1 MKPTDNLHQLV
12 KSLTGS
18 EKRYFKVFS
27 KRHVVGSLNKYEQ
40 LFDIYDTLPDDH
52 YDDDD
57 LKQKVKKKNLGKN
70 LADDKKNLQEMIMRA
85 MLNFHSGN
93 SIDTQLND
101 LLAEEDFYRQ
111 KRLNEL
117 RRKTIAKAKEI
128 AEKYENYTVLLTL
141 ADRETNMR
149 IELEQDKLAEIADH
163 VGEEQGK
170 WLDKINTKQELSKL
184 DHWIF
189 IQYRMNA
196 KKDSKELR
204 DMIEH
209 KISLASFKNH
219 LPGSSF
225 KIDRNYF
232 SIWSVYYLLK
242 ADFQKYNLYV
252 SRMYELYEKQYP
264 HQKNNDRIAYKVILF
279 NYVYSLQMVK
289 DFESMSRLLD
299 HSQTIAP
306 LNEDEA
312 GETFQNQVF
321 YKQLYYMNTS
331 KFEEAVEMVPEIE
344 EGIKKYRR
352 KINTARQLT
361 LYSNI
366 AISYMMVNKWP
377 EVLTYTE
384 KIIAEKTSV
393 RMEIKYEA
401 MLHQLIARY
410 ELKQYDLLS
419 YQIRNTQRQLNGKDT
434 LTDAQAYVIKLLN
447 SLIKDEKKHFTSLR
461 KDADIAVANC
471 KGYGVIQI
479 WLYSRLYNISMI
491 KAAPLLEH

>member
-1 MKPTDNLHQLV
+1 
-12 KSLTGS
+12 
-18 EKRYFKVFS
+18 
-27 KRHVVGSLNKYEQ
+27 
-40 LFDIYDTLPDDH
+40 
-52 YDDDD
+52 
-57 LKQKVKKKNLGKN
+57 
-70 LADDKKNLQEMIMRA
+70 
-85 MLNFHSGN
+85 
-93 SIDTQLND
+93 
-101 LLAEEDFYRQ
+101 
-111 KRLNEL
+111 
-117 RRKTIAKAKEI
+117 
-128 AEKYENYTVLLTL
+128 
-141 ADRETNMR
+141 MR